1 MESIFDGPFGLVW
14 TETDLSTEQLIE
26 TSSGLV
32 FVVSGLALSYMYL
45 VFRFLL
51 SLILSKEVRDCFRGQ
66 SNRDEKEIEGEKE
79 QG

>member
-1 MESIFDGPFGLVW
+1 M
-14 TETDLSTEQLIE
+14 
-26 TSSGLV
+26 
-32 FVVSGLALSYMYL
+32 VSGLALSYMYL